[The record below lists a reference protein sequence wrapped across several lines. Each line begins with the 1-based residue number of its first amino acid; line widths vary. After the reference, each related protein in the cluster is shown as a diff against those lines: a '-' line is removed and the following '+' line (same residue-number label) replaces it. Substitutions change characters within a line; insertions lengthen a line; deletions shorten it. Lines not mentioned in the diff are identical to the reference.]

1 MARLP
6 PDAKSAAGEKPSR
19 LDGFFRFPEFGE
31 LPRGRIINETFSLLI
46 RAVVIFASALT
57 LWSLGA
63 SAMRTAWLISPQG
76 PLAADRLDTFDETVL
91 LLLQLLRGVGGV
103 AVICMVGGLVGA
115 MIGFLF
121 GIPRPVS
128 ASEAPPAG
136 AGGAPAPA
144 GINKGQ
150 VWQSSTNLTQV
161 SDWLT
166 KIIVGVSLVE
176 ANTIWTNFSGIVTGA
191 AGVLFQYRHGSPA
204 VLGGAALGG
213 GVFGFLFCYLFT
225 DIIIARLIV
234 DADASLNSVPEAARG
249 EIAAIG
255 ADDEV
260 LGPRISRAPQLGTL
274 PTPEQASAAMQVMG
288 VERDKLTSRRDVKM
302 WARAHAVMND
312 FKPAA
317 DGYMQL
323 LGMPPDPKV
332 PTDAALLLEAARVLY
347 AAQRKPEA
355 VVMAEQALRS
365 LKTQGTVPLALKQA
379 IIGDTVVLR
388 LSGDVQ
394 GGWQDALRLIHD
406 YLEDKDGDLQD
417 DAMGRLHLLRA
428 LANGQK
434 YKNDRSA
441 DLRKQI
447 IDDLEF
453 TLKQGKIGKVAIRR
467 FWKPDHPDSGADD
480 LAAFSVD
487 DPDLKRLLDD
497 PAPDPPNAS
506 LRQ

>member
-1 MARLP
+1 MARRP
-6 PDAKSAAGEKPSR
+6 PDPHAAAGQTAGGMRS
-19 LDGFFRFPEFGE
+19 FFRFPDFAE
-31 LPRGRIINETFSLLI
+31 LARGRIINETFSLLI
-46 RAVVIFASALT
+46 RAVIIFAIALT
-57 LWSLGA
+57 VWAIGA
-63 SAMRTAWLISPQG
+63 SAMRTAWLISAQG
-76 PLAADRLDTFDETVL
+76 PLAPLRYTGWDKLGL
-91 LLLQLLRGVGGV
+91 LLVQLLRGVGGV

-115 MIGFLF
+115 IIGFLF

-128 ASEAPPAG
+128 ASEAPPAAG
-136 AGGAPAPA
+136 GGAPAPP
-144 GINKGQ
+144 GISKGQ

-166 KIIVGVSLVE
+166 KIIVGVGLVE
-176 ANTIWTNFSGIVTGA
+176 ANTIWTTFSGIVTGA
-191 AGVLFQYRHGSPA
+191 AGALFQYRHGSPA

-225 DIIIARLIV
+225 DIIVARLIV
-234 DADASLNSVPEAARG
+234 DADASLNSVPEAARI

-260 LGPRISRAPQLGTL
+260 LGPRISRVPQLGTL

-288 VERDKLTSRRDVKM
+288 IPLSTLSTRRDVKM

-312 FKPAA
+312 FNAAA
-317 DGYMQL
+317 DGYMHL

-347 AAQRKPEA
+347 AAKRKPEA

-365 LKTQGTVPLALKQA
+365 LKTQEKVPLSLKQA
-379 IIGDTVVLR
+379 IVGDTVVLR
-388 LSGDVQ
+388 LAADVP
-394 GGWQDALRLIHD
+394 GGWEAALRLIHD
-406 YLEDKDGDLQD
+406 ELEDKDANLPD
-417 DAMGRLHLLRA
+417 DTSGRLHLLRA
-428 LANGQK
+428 LANAQK
-434 YKNDRSA
+434 YKEKPDPE
-441 DLRKQI
+441 LRRQVI
-447 IDDLEF
+447 ADLEF

-467 FWKPDHPDSGADD
+467 FWKPDDPNDHRDD
-480 LAAFSVD
+480 LAAFGKD

-497 PAPDPPNAS
+497 PTPDAPGSS